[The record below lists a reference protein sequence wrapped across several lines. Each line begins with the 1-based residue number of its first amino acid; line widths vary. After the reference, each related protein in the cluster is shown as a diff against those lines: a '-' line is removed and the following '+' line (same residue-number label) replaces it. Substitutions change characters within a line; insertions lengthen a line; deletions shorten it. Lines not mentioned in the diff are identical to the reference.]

1 MRLNHLDLPVPDVAA
16 TAAFFTEYLGFR
28 QLEMRGK
35 DALAILQDEAGFV
48 LVLNRAPAAE
58 PPPQFPGWFH
68 IGFLLDSDEAVH
80 ATHARLRSAGL
91 ADLPPAPSVMRGALL
106 FYFHAPG
113 GIMVEVSH
121 RSEQKRE

>member
-28 QLEMRGK
+28 QLDMRGK
-35 DALAILQDEAGFV
+35 DALAILQDESGFV

-58 PPPQFPGWFH
+58 PLQFPGWFH
-68 IGFLLDSDEAVH
+68 IGFLLESDEAVH
-80 ATHARLRSAGL
+80 ATHARLQRAGL
-91 ADLPPAPSVMRGALL
+91 ADLPAAPSVMRGALL